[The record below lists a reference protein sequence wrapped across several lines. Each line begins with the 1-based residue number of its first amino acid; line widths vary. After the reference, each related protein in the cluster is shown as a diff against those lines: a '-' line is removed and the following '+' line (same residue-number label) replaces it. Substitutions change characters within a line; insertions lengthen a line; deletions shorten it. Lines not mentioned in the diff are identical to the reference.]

1 MSLTIRRRRRGR
13 TGLAPLGGQ
22 GRHVPSLSVDSPGQ
36 MPGEVHATP
45 LEVEGWAWSES
56 GIDRVVVQIDDE
68 LEYDAFLGIPRPDI
82 AAALGA
88 PAARDVGFTCP
99 LGTDVL
105 PPGTHRLRVI
115 AVARDGRS
123 ALWSAEIRTR
133 RWGDEPPGQPA
144 SPADSPRPVIADPD
158 QDGSDPMFERLVQ
171 VEGELAL
178 AHYNL
183 TEARAQAEYAVRRE
197 RLTDQAIEQLAEE
210 RRLRAELVNST
221 SWRITRPL
229 RALGRALGRARGA
242 IGRR

>member
-1 MSLTIRRRRRGR
+1 MPLEIRRRRRSR
-13 TGLAPLGGQ
+13 TGVAPPGGPEA
-22 GRHVPSLSVDSPGQ
+22 HAPSLSVDSPGQ

-45 LEVEGWAWSES
+45 LEVEGWAWSER

-88 PAARDVGFTCP
+88 PTARDVGFTCP

-105 PPGTHRLRVI
+105 PPGTHTLRVI

-133 RWGDEPPGQPA
+133 RWADEPPGQPA
-144 SPADSPRPVIADPD
+144 SPTDSPSPENADPR
-158 QDGSDPMFERLVQ
+158 QDGRDPMFERLVQ

-178 AHYNL
+178 AHYSL
-183 TEARAQAEYAVRRE
+183 TEARAQAEYGVRRE
-197 RLTDQAIEQLAEE
+197 RLADQALKQLAEE

-229 RALGRALGRARGA
+229 RTLARALGRAREA
-242 IGRR
+242 TRRR